1 MSLRAWSLS
10 STLVLAACAAPP
22 EGLRATPRGPG
33 PHVIVDFDAV
43 PLPEIPFPNDLATR
57 PDPTS
62 PTGLRLN
69 LPTGADLDFERRTR
83 ERLNTLDG
91 FGIFTWLTVSFDAD
105 IDVAELLDRQRDD
118 AGVPGAFDDDAVYL
132 VDVDPSSPERGRIV
146 PLDFQT
152 GRFPQDTTRDDL
164 FLANDQRYGDPA
176 LLFES
181 TEEDLDG
188 DGELDPGEDTDDDG
202 ILDHPNVWPP
212 GGDPELDLLTA
223 WDFETHTL
231 FLQPVTPLRER
242 TRYAVVLTE
251 DLVDVDGN
259 PVRSPWPYVNHT
271 RQTDALAPVLP
282 ALKQV
287 GRSRDDVAFAWTF
300 TTGSVTTE
308 LWDLVEGVRGRGPQR
323 WLRSAVPAGVTEA
336 AKLHTTDLAGPFELP
351 PALVLDALTGI
362 DFFPESS
369 VGILTDAYT
378 SFTQSMV
385 GGAFH
390 SPDLLA
396 DEDDGGRDD
405 ADEVFE
411 LDPVTG
417 RYVVGD
423 RRITFSCA
431 IPKAGDGR
439 QPPWP
444 VAIHMH
450 GYGSTRVEF
459 FGFAYALNR
468 EGIAVCG
475 IDAPGQGIALTN
487 TEEDLVAGLLEV
499 TETQPLWWHLLDD
512 RVRDLDNDG
521 VGDPAGDMLT
531 ADPFHTRDMI
541 RQPIVDVA
549 QLMESLRACG
559 TDRMDHVLTTE
570 DGVEPLGTSA
580 VTCDWDGD
588 GAPDLGGPDTTFLLE
603 GVSQG
608 GIMTS
613 LSAAVNRAG
622 AAVTTVPGGGL
633 VNVGLRTDIDT
644 VMWAITG
651 RALSPIVI
659 GSLDEAGGLVV
670 SQQVI
675 SVDRPVTMPIATLAS
690 WPAGGTVVVR
700 NLDLG
705 TEAVGHLPADGR
717 FRVPIGAN
725 AAEPSEKRLLAG
737 IPETGVQTGFRYL
750 VPDNEGLGD
759 HLEIEVRDAFGAT
772 VARIDTFETD
782 AVNEGVTYP
791 AGSPLVAGSWG
802 LGMRRASH
810 DVQRVVSVQ
819 GLAIERGDPIAY
831 ARRWAEEPFA
841 DPVNVLVHLTVG
853 DTTVPEATGVA
864 LARAAGLLDWTRV
877 DPRYGTTADQWLVAR
892 GVVQGEEQTGPY
904 TDPTGRSILF
914 DPDDLDEGL
923 DGTGAPSEIPLRSTV
938 DRNGGTSGLR
948 FLYVNPT
955 GQHAYYVPDEALPFD
970 LNLFGAQ
977 QMAHYLASGG
987 TDLSDDPCLASR
999 DCPFLR
1005 PFTES
1010 P

>member
-1 MSLRAWSLS
+1 MRL
-10 STLVLAACAAPP
+10 LVPVLAMAGAACAPSP
-22 EGLRATPRGPG
+22 EGLRRTPPGPG
-33 PHVIVDFDAV
+33 PRIVVDFDAE

-57 PDPTS
+57 PDPDS

-83 ERLNTLDG
+83 ERLNGLDG
-91 FGIFTWLTVSFDAD
+91 FGIFTWLTVAFDD
-105 IDVAELLDRQRDD
+105 DLDVGALLERQRDD
-118 AGVPGAFDDDAVYL
+118 VGTPGSFDDDAVYL
-132 VDVDPSSPERGRIV
+132 VDVDPSSPEQGRIV

-152 GRFPQDTTRDDL
+152 RRFPQDTTREGL
-164 FLANDQRYGDPA
+164 FLSNDPRVAEPS
-176 LLFES
+176 LLFD
-181 TEEDLDG
+181 TVDEDLDG

-202 ILDHPNVWPP
+202 VLDHANVWPP

-223 WDFETHTL
+223 YHFESHTL

-251 DLVDVDGN
+251 DLVDLAGH
-259 PVRSPWPYVNHT
+259 PVRSPWDFVNHT
-271 RQTDALAPVLP
+271 RQTEALRPVLG
-282 ALKQV
+282 ALRGV
-287 GRSRDDVAFAWTF
+287 GRDVDDVAFAWTF

-308 LWDLVEGVRGRGPQR
+308 LWSLTEGVRGRGPER
-323 WLRSAVPAGVTEA
+323 WLRDVVPPGVTEA
-336 AKLHTTDLAGPFELP
+336 AQLHTTDEAGPYELP
-351 PALVLDALTGI
+351 PALILDALAGI

-369 VGILTDAYT
+369 IGILTDAYT
-378 SFTQSMV
+378 SFTRSMV
-385 GGAFH
+385 GGAYH

-405 ADEVFE
+405 SDEVFE
-411 LDPVTG
+411 RDPVTG

-431 IPKAGDGR
+431 IPKPGNGR
-439 QPPWP
+439 EPPWP

-487 TEEDLVAGLLEV
+487 TEEDLVAGLLEI
-499 TETQPLWWHLLDD
+499 TETQPLWWHILDD

-521 VGDPAGDMLT
+521 LGDPAGDMLT

-559 TDRMDHVLTTE
+559 TGRMDHVLTTE
-570 DGVEPLGTSA
+570 DGAQPVGTSA

-588 GAPDLGGPDTTFLLE
+588 GEPDLGGPDTEFVLH

-613 LSAAVNRAG
+613 LSAAVNRVD

-651 RALSPIVI
+651 RALSPLIV
-659 GSLDEAGGLVV
+659 GEVDEAGALVL
-670 SQQVI
+670 SQEVI
-675 SVDRPVTMPIATLAS
+675 SVDRPARFPVATLND

-700 NLDLG
+700 NLTLG
-705 TEAVGHLPADGR
+705 REASGHLPTDGR
-717 FRVPIGAN
+717 VRVPIAAN
-725 AAEPSEKRLLAG
+725 AADPSEKRRLAQV
-737 IPETGVQTGFRYL
+737 PETGPALGVRYV

-759 HLEIEVRDAFGAT
+759 RLQIEVRDLFGNVVSTIDAFEAD
-772 VARIDTFETD
+772 VAHE
-782 AVNEGVTYP
+782 AVTYT

-802 LGMRRASH
+802 LGLRRGSH
-810 DVQRVVSVQ
+810 DLQRVVSVQ
-819 GLAIERGDPIAY
+819 GLAIEAGDPIAY
-831 ARRWAEEPFA
+831 SRRWSEDPFA
-841 DPVNVLVHLTVG
+841 DPTNVLVHLTAG
-853 DTTVPEATGVA
+853 DTSVPEATGVA
-864 LARAAGLLDWTRV
+864 LARAAGLLDWTTT
-877 DPRYGTTADQWLVAR
+877 DPRYGMTADQWLIDR
-892 GVVQGEEQTGPY
+892 GVVQGEEELGPW
-904 TDPTGRSILF
+904 TDSAGNPILF
-914 DPDDLDEGL
+914 DPDDLDRGL
-923 DGTGAPSEIPLRSTV
+923 DGTGAPSEAPLRSTV
-938 DRNGGTSGLR
+938 QRDGGTSGLR

-955 GQHAYYVPDEALPFD
+955 GQHAYYVPDDALSFD
-970 LNLFGAQ
+970 LNLFAAQ
-977 QMAHYLASGG
+977 QMAHYLATRGR
-987 TDLSDDPCLASR
+987 DLSDDPCLASR

-1005 PFTES
+1005 PFTEG